1 MRKALFCT
9 LPIACLLI
17 LSGAAGIGALETES
31 DLVIVKYGKVVVKSS
46 IPEAKVYVDDVYKG
60 PADTVI
66 ENIMVGAHT
75 ISCRAESRA
84 VAGTFTVKKDETLRL
99 EARYHEGKLAPLIE
113 HEKVEIPEP
122 EKKPKKVEAPKPEK
136 PKPEKP
142 KKAVVEVKKE
152 EKKKDP
158 VEERRELYLN
168 IVKIFFE
175 DMDAQEVHIS
185 HKTNPKVISKY
196 TEKKHQAGTYYRTK
210 QNVMLC
216 DAGPCEEQ
224 WSSSFVYTDETGKSD
239 TFSFTWKKTVFNGI
253 TPAGTS
259 KRELLYCLNGACK
272 TLEDTAAADTRLDT
286 DAGRYH
292 FTWSK
297 TSLVIRRSDIMKEI
311 VDAGGLV
318 EAY

>member
-1 MRKALFCT
+1 MRKALFFT
-9 LPIACLLI
+9 LSIACLLV
-17 LSGAAGIGALETES
+17 LAGAADISAQEAES
-31 DLVIVKYGKVVVKSS
+31 DLVIVKYGKLVVKSS

-66 ENIMVGAHT
+66 ENIVVGAHT

-113 HEKVEIPEP
+113 HEKVETPEP
-122 EKKPKKVEAPKPEK
+122 EKKPKKVET

-142 KKAVVEVKKE
+142 KKAVVEAKKE
-152 EKKKDP
+152 EKKDP

-175 DMDAQEVHIS
+175 DMDAQAVRVS

-196 TEKKHQAGTYYRTK
+196 AEKKHQAGTYYRTK
-210 QNVMLC
+210 QNVLLC
-216 DAGPCEEQ
+216 DAGPCEQQ
-224 WSSSFVYTDETGKSD
+224 WSSSFIYTDETGKSD
-239 TFSFTWKKTVFNGI
+239 TFSFTWKQTVFNGI
-253 TPAGTS
+253 TPTGTS

-272 TLEDTAAADTRLDT
+272 ALEDATASDTQLEA

-292 FTWSK
+292 LTWSK
-297 TSLVIRRSDIMKEI
+297 ASLVIRRSDIMKEI

-318 EAY
+318 DAY